1 VTRRTAIL
9 LTVAMGVLVLIRPTV
24 AQNASPNLAVLD
36 RAGMDNLQKQSVTGQ
51 LSLLWLR
58 ADPSVF
64 DKDKPRSAPLPF

>member
-1 VTRRTAIL
+1 
-9 LTVAMGVLVLIRPTV
+9 
-24 AQNASPNLAVLD
+24 VLD